1 MYVSK
6 KKKRKCNGIKIWNVG
21 TLGRRRDSDIGG
33 RLGMEIDGEVS
44 GGAGGTVAVE
54 MVLVVARRG
63 VGHVDFNYMKAK
75 RESEESGLYL

>member
-1 MYVSK
+1 
-6 KKKRKCNGIKIWNVG
+6 
-21 TLGRRRDSDIGG
+21 
-33 RLGMEIDGEVS
+33 MEIDGEVS

-63 VGHVDFNYMKAK
+63 VGHVDFNYLKAK